1 MPGPGEA
8 GPRQG
13 TAGRVFVATGR
24 NPSSS
29 NLQRRALF
37 VPSLA
42 GDDDTHI
49 VLRGATFDMNS
60 QQCTYGAVVQA
71 IPLRLDPYVVVDA
84 GLRYLAFTADGYSVE
99 VPSVTLQEIDWERAE
114 DNSSRIV
121 QATARAVVTDAGA
134 LAAVRSAAGGA
145 RVGVVP
151 AWRKTAGRA
160 FMVGNQ
166 AWRVVSA
173 SAQRLPVHVD
183 DPGFVTLV
191 PAANGSPCAHLRT
204 GWSPQPGFRNQM
216 FESADNCFAIS
227 RGKPEEPLAQQAS
240 SQREPQREQ
249 QREQVMVAVYEKPD
263 RNALERLADNPPAP
277 IASLSPFGRAATGDQ
292 AWMLGARGT
301 YAGWLALRG
310 ADSTGNQRLI
320 GAPWSTCALWRLG
333 REIQP
338 HAATAAASRA
348 HGRSAGSEQNCIDR

>member
-1 MPGPGEA
+1 
-8 GPRQG
+8 G

-49 VLRGATFDMNS
+49 VLRGATFDTNS

-84 GLRYLAFTADGYSVE
+84 GLRYLAFTAEGYSVE

-114 DNSSRIV
+114 ANSSRIV
-121 QATARAVVTDAGA
+121 QATVRAVVTDARA
-134 LAAVRSAAGGA
+134 LAAVRGAAGGA

-151 AWRKTAGRA
+151 SWRKTGGRA
-160 FMVGNQ
+160 FAVGDQ

-173 SAQRLPVHVD
+173 AAQRLPVAAD
-183 DPGFVTLV
+183 DAAFVALV
-191 PAANGSPCAHLRT
+191 PAPDGSPCALLKT
-204 GWSPQPGFRNQM
+204 GWSPQPGFRTQI
-216 FESADNCFAIS
+216 FESAANCFAIS
-227 RGKPEEPLAQQAS
+227 RGTPEDAGAQSGSA
-240 SQREPQREQ
+240 QRQQ
-249 QREQVMVAVYEKPD
+249 QRDQIMVAVYEKPD
-263 RNALERLADNPPAP
+263 QNSLERLADNPPAP
-277 IASLSPFGRAATGDQ
+277 IASLSPFGRAAVADH
-292 AWMLGARGT
+292 AWMLGARGP

-310 ADSTGNQRLI
+310 ADSSGQQRLI
-320 GAPWSTCALWRLG
+320 GTPWSTCALWRLG

-338 HAATAAASRA
+338 RGPGAPGTA
-348 HGRSAGSEQNCIDR
+348 GGSGNQGGEQNCSDR